1 MLKNL
6 QTHIFGEVLMNVRDT
21 FIGFGSFKVKD
32 ESQIRF
38 WFDTWMRNKP
48 LKDRFPALFNIVRR
62 K

>member
-1 MLKNL
+1 
-6 QTHIFGEVLMNVRDT
+6 MNVKDT

-38 WFDTWMRNKP
+38 WFDTWMGNKP